1 MTGTTKRKFCFSP
14 DLKRT
19 IEWYV
24 WLEKISNTTFLPLHV
39 CRDEILVMK
48 GGAGSGKSECA
59 ALKVL
64 DRAANEPGHRFLVAR
79 KFKNTIRES
88 CFKLL
93 KVRAFQ
99 HFADKVAKVNE
110 TNMTI
115 TFVNG
120 SEIICSGLDDTE
132 KLKSIFEITDIW
144 VEEASEIAEADFH
157 QLETRMRGKSPYYRQ
172 MILTFNPVSISHWLK
187 KLFFDRKY
195 PKTYVH
201 ESTYKDNRFLDRDY
215 IEKLEAFKDIDEY
228 YYTVYCLGHWGSV
241 FRSIFPTAAITARLA
256 QLQNPMRLGFF
267 EGKDFVED
275 KDGFIKI
282 YAEPKKGRPYV
293 IGADTAGEGSDF
305 FAAHVIDNV
314 TGEQVAVLH
323 AQIDETV
330 FPEQLMA
337 LGYMYN
343 TALIAVECNF
353 STYTVRELE
362 RAKYKKQ
369 YVRRSEDRYT
379 HKSKHQYGFETNKL
393 TRPLII
399 SELVK
404 TVRQSADFINNKATL
419 EEMLTFVRNEKLRA
433 EAAEGTHD
441 DLVMSLAI
449 ALHVREAQST
459 VDEVEPQVWTP
470 AMRADYEDA
479 TPEERLEMIKLYGRP
494 KPRRNSRRR

>member
-1 MTGTTKRKFCFSP
+1 
-14 DLKRT
+14 
-19 IEWYV
+19 
-24 WLEKISNTTFLPLHV
+24 
-39 CRDEILVMK
+39 
-48 GGAGSGKSECA
+48 
-59 ALKVL
+59 
-64 DRAANEPGHRFLVAR
+64 
-79 KFKNTIRES
+79 
-88 CFKLL
+88 
-93 KVRAFQ
+93 VRAFQ
-99 HFADKVAKVNE
+99 YFSDKVAKVNE
-110 TNMTI
+110 TYMSI

-132 KLKSIFEITDIW
+132 KLKSIYEITDIW
-144 VEEASEIAEADFH
+144 VEEASEITKADFH

-228 YYTVYCLGHWGSV
+228 YYMVYCLGHWGSV

-256 QLQNPMRLGFF
+256 KLQNPKRLGFF

-275 KDGFIKI
+275 KDGFIRI

-337 LGYMYN
+337 LGKE
-343 TALIAVECNF
+343 T
-353 STYTVRELE
+353 STS
-362 RAKYKKQ
+362 A
-369 YVRRSEDRYT
+369 
-379 HKSKHQYGFETNKL
+379 YGTY
-393 TRPLII
+393 II
-399 SELVK
+399 SLAE
-404 TVRQSADFINNKATL
+404 RNKK
-419 EEMLTFVRNEKLRA
+419 F
-433 EAAEGTHD
+433 
-441 DLVMSLAI
+441 
-449 ALHVREAQST
+449 
-459 VDEVEPQVWTP
+459 
-470 AMRADYEDA
+470 
-479 TPEERLEMIKLYGRP
+479 
-494 KPRRNSRRR
+494 